1 MTHVQEELILWQY
14 QNLSTNNMILTYNN
28 INIYR
33 TYMAARQR
41 FIPFPGKNYF
51 IQDLYSHNSAPDLML
66 SSFSSL

>member
-1 MTHVQEELILWQY
+1 
-14 QNLSTNNMILTYNN
+14 MILTYNN

-66 SSFSSL
+66 SSFSSLWGCTVFYYLQGICSLELAA